1 MWQHVQC
8 HGAPSGLCISAL
20 WLVTDALCCRD
31 QGSPKSFSLPPRCS
45 SLSRIPLCAF
55 LSSLSVHPSLC
66 IPLRLRAELEAQLVA
81 EELAKRLDAYIE
93 ARVSDVMQS
102 EAVQRELRNRLER
115 ERHAIEEQVRCTLV
129 LGTLG
134 AAFGCGWRGT
144 GVLLEKLFKGR

>member
-1 MWQHVQC
+1 MYQRAVV
-8 HGAPSGLCISAL
+8 GNGRYAVATP
-20 WLVTDALCCRD
+20 
-31 QGSPKSFSLPPRCS
+31 GSPKSFSLPPRCS

-55 LSSLSVHPSLC
+55 LSSLSSFYVHPSLC

-115 ERHAIEEQVRCTLV
+115 ERHAIEEQVRCTLL
-129 LGTLG
+129 LGTSG
-134 AAFGCGWRGT
+134 AAFGCGWRGN
-144 GVLLEKLFKGR
+144 GVLLEKLFRGR